1 MRCEKCGWL
10 LRLSYLFCWRHASC
24 QTDII
29 VFSCEYWLP
38 TANGSCGAPRAGP
51 HFGCVERDG
60 PTFIFIYLIKSRLV
74 VTIKR
79 GSNYPLLCIA
89 RNTWTN
95 LPHDDWHQSDN
106 WIHRIPY
113 IQSDKPCSWFTDLYI
128 KKTWQLENAGD
139 VKQAVEVHGPWPS
152 GRIKSYREIL
162 NLSVYKRSLVD
173 LGRHLKS
180 KLHELCGSIQ
190 DCLIIDF
197 FFRNT
202 LN

>member
-1 MRCEKCGWL
+1 MRWKRVLIKRWQGLALRCEKCGWL
-10 LRLSYLFCWRHASC
+10 LRLNYLFCWRHASC

-60 PTFIFIYLIKSRLV
+60 PTFTFIYLIKSRLV

-79 GSNYPLLCIA
+79 GSNYPLLMLPVFFFFFLSCCIA

-95 LPHDDWHQSDN
+95 LPHHDWHQSDN

-113 IQSDKPCSWFTDLYI
+113 IQSDSPCFSFTDLL
-128 KKTWQLENAGD
+128 KKKKKNLASPQISGKYWQLG
-139 VKQAVEVHGPWPS
+139 KCRW
-152 GRIKSYREIL
+152 
-162 NLSVYKRSLVD
+162 
-173 LGRHLKS
+173 
-180 KLHELCGSIQ
+180 C
-190 DCLIIDF
+190 
-197 FFRNT
+197 
-202 LN
+202 